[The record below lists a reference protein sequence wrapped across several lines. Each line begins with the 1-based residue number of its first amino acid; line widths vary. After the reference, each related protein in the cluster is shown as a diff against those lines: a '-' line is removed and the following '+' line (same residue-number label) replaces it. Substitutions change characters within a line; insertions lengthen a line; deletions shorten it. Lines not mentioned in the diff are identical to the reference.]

1 MHVEG
6 AYVHDCESI
15 CPQITY
21 RDTNHW
27 RNDMYSTFYCNH
39 SIGPILTITGTR
51 PVRVVGF
58 ETPNVENMAK
68 VGYKGGT
75 SGMILMQMD
84 NGATVKSLHGNL
96 KREPH
101 SVWYC
106 IYGRKGMM
114 ESDRWHEGTS
124 RLNIY
129 REGDPLT
136 ATELSYRPKPR
147 LQSELALKTAGHG
160 GSDFYPVHYFLEK
173 ILARPDGEEA
183 IDVYQA
189 LDMGVPGI
197 LAYRSI
203 VNGNVPIPV
212 PDFRKKEDREEYRHD
227 RWCTNPEKSGGDLA
241 PYCSFGTPDISDSVY
256 EEVRRRWQEMIK

>member
-1 MHVEG
+1 
-6 AYVHDCESI
+6 
-15 CPQITY
+15 
-21 RDTNHW
+21 
-27 RNDMYSTFYCNH
+27 
-39 SIGPILTITGTR
+39 
-51 PVRVVGF
+51 
-58 ETPNVENMAK
+58 
-68 VGYKGGT
+68 
-75 SGMILMQMD
+75 
-84 NGATVKSLHGNL
+84 
-96 KREPH
+96 
-101 SVWYC
+101 
-106 IYGRKGMM
+106 M

-124 RLNIY
+124 GSTYTVKATPYSHRTQLQAQTQTSKRTGSENSRSRRQRLLSS
-129 REGDPLT
+129 PL
-136 ATELSYRPKPR
+136 L
-147 LQSELALKTAGHG
+147 
-160 GSDFYPVHYFLEK
+160 LEK

-241 PYCSFGTPDISDSVY
+241 PYCSFGTPDISHSVY